1 MTIDETP
8 IAERLIKARELRG
21 LTTSQLARRL
31 GVRTQTL
38 RNWEEGTSVPRANRL
53 QMLAGILNVSLTWLF
68 GGVKQHAP
76 SAADADPA
84 LLLEQKLERARRL
97 QSELGDLLAE
107 ISGDVTRVGAGA
119 ESGGNVAA

>member
-38 RNWEEGTSVPRANRL
+38 RNWEETGRITIAFS
-53 QMLAGILNVSLTWLF
+53 
-68 GGVKQHAP
+68 
-76 SAADADPA
+76 DP
-84 LLLEQKLERARRL
+84 
-97 QSELGDLLAE
+97 
-107 ISGDVTRVGAGA
+107 
-119 ESGGNVAA
+119 